1 MTPPSP
7 APGTPAQASFGRAAV
22 VGLCGGMFIGGVG
35 LLVLGLRGMFGQ
47 PNCIGLGEQECELI
61 IEAFLHVGRVQTLCG
76 GALIAL
82 AASVFILARPR
93 FFAPPASP
101 SQPPPQP

>member
-1 MTPPSP
+1 MTSPSP
-7 APGTPAQASFGRAAV
+7 APGRSAQSSVGRAAV
-22 VGLCGGMFIGGVG
+22 AGLCGGMFIGGVG
-35 LLVLGLRGMFGQ
+35 LLVLGLRGLFGQ
-47 PNCIGLGEQECELI
+47 PNCIGLGEQECSLI
-61 IEAFLHVGRVQTLCG
+61 ADAFHHVGRVQTLCG

-93 FFAPPASP
+93 FFAPPASQ